1 MKAKEFERQFDA
13 GEDIMRALDL
23 PKARRLRQQPKR
35 VNVDFPVWMVE
46 ELDKEAKRLATTR
59 QAIIKIWLSERL
71 DQITAKAVR

>member
-1 MKAKEFERQFDA
+1 MKAKQFERQFDA
-13 GEDIMRALDL
+13 GEDVLKALDL

>member
-13 GEDIMRALDL
+13 GEDVMRALDL